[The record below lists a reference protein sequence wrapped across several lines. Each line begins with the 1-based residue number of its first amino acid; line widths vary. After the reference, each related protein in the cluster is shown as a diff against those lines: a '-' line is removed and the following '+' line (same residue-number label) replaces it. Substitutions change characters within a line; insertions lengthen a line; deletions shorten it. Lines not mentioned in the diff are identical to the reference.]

1 MIFQGNL
8 VSSRAVWCGWLTL
21 IQGDVR
27 LALRGWAGN
36 VRITGLED
44 LGMSLTIRGL
54 YFEWNRFPALKSFAR
69 EIFDKTDEKIFS
81 ANRRLV
87 PAMQVCDLIIH

>member
-1 MIFQGNL
+1 MFQGNR
-8 VSSRAVWCGWLTL
+8 VSSRAVWCGGLTL
-21 IQGDVR
+21 VQGDVR

-36 VRITGLED
+36 VHITGLED
-44 LGMSLTIRGL
+44 LGMSLTIQGL
-54 YFEWNRFPALKSFAR
+54 YFDWNRFPALKSFTR

-87 PAMQVCDLIIH
+87 PAMQGWDLIIH